1 MKYFLCVLG
10 FILLHLNVIGQTQ
23 KDTTQLSEITL
34 VKETGSKYQ
43 NSAVSVSELSVADLQ
58 KNDGVII
65 TSALNSI
72 PGVLMQQGNLNTNRI
87 TIRGIGA
94 RSQFST
100 NRITAYFED
109 IPLTNA
115 EGESVIEDIDVEN
128 LGGIEVLKGPNN
140 SIYGSGLGGVILLK
154 SKPVRNNFIQN
165 ITQVGSFGLW
175 RQNIS
180 VGVQNDNNYLLA
192 NYNHLQSDGFRDN
205 SRYNRDAFNLSG
217 SLALNEKSKL
227 SFISIFTRL
236 KAFIPSSINQTDF
249 ENNPQ
254 TAPANW
260 AQSEGFESYNRIIL
274 GVNYKLNLNA
284 RLSWS
289 TSIFGNYKDAFEPR
303 PFDII
308 DDVNGAFGLRSLVT
322 YNAKLFSAETRFIAG
337 TELMSEDYTFS
348 LFRNL
353 YQEQPGVGSVKGDE
367 FAKTNQ
373 TRNYLRAFISQSTN
387 INDTWFIEAG
397 VSLNRTNYTQKDEFI
412 QETTSD
418 RESYSFETVLSPRLG
433 ISYKANP
440 TTNIFGSISR
450 GFSVPSV
457 AETLTPEGT
466 INTQLKPERGWN
478 FEIGVKSTLL
488 KNKLYTEL
496 TLYSLQVNNLLVA
509 RRIAEDQFVG
519 INAGESSHKGAELSL
534 RYNETI
540 FNNIYVS
547 PYFTGSFNHYRFN
560 DFVDGDDDFSGNK
573 LTGAPNVQWQT
584 GLDINTNVGLSIFAS
599 VFHVGPI
606 PLNDGNTLFSDA
618 YNVTNLKASYQ
629 FTLFKTVSANL
640 TAGVNNIFDLNYA
653 ASILPNAV
661 GFGNAAPRYFYP
673 GAPIN
678 YFTNVS
684 FRYDF

>member
-1 MKYFLCVLG
+1 MKYFFCLTV
-10 FILLHLNVIGQTQ
+10 FILLKVNVFSQTQ

-34 VKETGSKYQ
+34 VKEAGTKYQ
-43 NSAVSVSELSVADLQ
+43 NTAISVSQLSAADLQ

-72 PGVLMQQGNLNTNRI
+72 PGVYMQQGNLNTNRI

-100 NRITAYFED
+100 NRITTYFED

-154 SKPVRNNFIQN
+154 SKPIINNFVQN

-180 VGVQNDNNYLLA
+180 VGVQNENNYLLT

-227 SFISIFTRL
+227 SFISVFTRL
-236 KAFIPSSINQTDF
+236 KAFIPSSLNETDF

-260 AQSEGFESYNRIIL
+260 AQSEGFESYKRLVL
-274 GVNYKLNLNA
+274 GINYKLNINA
-284 RLSWS
+284 RLNWS

-303 PFDII
+303 PFDIL
-308 DDVNGAFGLRSLVT
+308 DEVNGALGLRSLLN
-322 YNAKLFSAETRFIAG
+322 YNTKLFNADTQLTVG
-337 TELMSEDYTFS
+337 TELMTEDYTFS

-353 YQEQPGVGSVKGDE
+353 YQQQPGVGSVKGDQ

-373 TRNYLRAFISQSTN
+373 NRNYIRAFISQSTN
-387 INDTWFIEAG
+387 INNTWFFEAG
-397 VSLNRTNYTQKDEFI
+397 LSLNSTTYTQKDEFNSD
-412 QETTSD
+412 TSSE

-440 TTNIFGSISR
+440 NTNIFGSVSR

-457 AETLTPEGT
+457 AETLTPEGS
-466 INTQLKPERGWN
+466 INTELKPERGWN
-478 FEIGVKSTLL
+478 YEVGVKSTLL

-534 RYNETI
+534 RYNETL
-540 FNNIYVS
+540 FNNIEVS
-547 PYFTGSFNHYRFN
+547 PYFTGSLNHYRFK
-560 DFVDGDDDFSGNK
+560 DFVDGDEDFSGNK

-584 GLDINTNVGLSIFAS
+584 GLDINTDFGLSIFAS
-599 VFHVGPI
+599 LLHVGAI

-618 YNVTNLKASYQ
+618 YSVTNLKAMYQ
-629 FTLFKTVSANL
+629 FPLFKSIIANIS
-640 TAGVNNIFDLNYA
+640 AGVNNLFDLNYA

-661 GFGNAAPRYFYP
+661 GFGNSAPRYFYP
-673 GAPIN
+673 GAPVN
-678 YFTNVS
+678 YFGNINL
-684 FRYDF
+684 RYQF

>member
-1 MKYFLCVLG
+1 MNVL
-10 FILLHLNVIGQTQ
+10 GQTQ

-34 VKETGSKYQ
+34 IKEAGTKYQ
-43 NSAVSVSELSVADLQ
+43 NSAVSISQLSTVDLQ

-109 IPLTNA
+109 IPITNA
-115 EGESVIEDIDVEN
+115 EGETVIEDIDVEN
-128 LGGIEVLKGPNN
+128 LGRIEVLKGPNN

-154 SKPVRNNFIQN
+154 SKPVRHTFAQN
-165 ITQVGSFGLW
+165 MTQIGSFGLW

-180 VGVQNDNNYLLA
+180 VGVQNEKNYLLA

-217 SLALNEKSKL
+217 SLDLNEKSKL
-227 SFISIFTRL
+227 SFISIYTRL
-236 KAFIPSSINQTDF
+236 KAFIPSSLNATDF

-254 TAPANW
+254 IAPTNW
-260 AQSEGFESYNRIIL
+260 AQSQGFESYKRLIL
-274 GVNYKLNLNA
+274 GVNYKLNFNTRLN
-284 RLSWS
+284 WS
-289 TSIFGNYKDAFEPR
+289 TSIFANYKDAFEPR
-303 PFDII
+303 PFDIL
-308 DDVNGAFGLRSLVT
+308 DEENAAFGLRSLLT
-322 YNAKLFSAETRFIAG
+322 YNIEIFNAKTQFIAG
-337 TELMSEDYTFS
+337 TELMTEDYTFS

-353 YQEQPGVGSVKGDE
+353 YQEQPGAGSVKGDQ

-387 INDTWFIEAG
+387 IENTWFIEAG
-397 VSLNRTNYTQKDEFI
+397 LSLNRTHYTLKDEFST
-412 QETTSD
+412 ETTSE

-433 ISYKANP
+433 VSYKANSN
-440 TTNIFGSISR
+440 TNIFGSVSR

-457 AETLTPEGT
+457 AETLTPDGT
-466 INTQLKPERGWN
+466 INTELKPERGWN
-478 FEIGVKSTLL
+478 FEVGVKSTLL

-496 TLYSLQVNNLLVA
+496 TLYSLQVTNLLVA

-519 INAGESSHKGAELSL
+519 INAGESSHKGAEISL
-534 RYNETI
+534 RYNETL
-540 FNNIYVS
+540 FNNFEVS
-547 PYFTGSFNHYRFN
+547 PYFTGSFNRYRFKE
-560 DFVDGDDDFSGNK
+560 FIDGDDDFSGNK

-584 GLDINTNVGLSIFAS
+584 GLDINTNFGLSLFAS
-599 VFHVGPI
+599 VLHVGPI
-606 PLNDGNTLFSDA
+606 PLNDGNTLFSNA
-618 YNVTNLKASYQ
+618 YSVTNIKASYQ
-629 FTLFKTVSANL
+629 FWLFKAVSANFS
-640 TAGVNNIFDLNYA
+640 AGVNNLFDLNYA

-673 GAPIN
+673 GAPVN
-678 YFTNVS
+678 YFGNICL
-684 FRYDF
+684 RYDFQ

>member
-1 MKYFLCVLG
+1 MKYFFCLTV
-10 FILLHLNVIGQTQ
+10 FILLKVNVFSQTQ

-34 VKETGSKYQ
+34 VKETGTKYQ
-43 NSAVSVSELSVADLQ
+43 NTAISVSQLSAADLQ

-72 PGVLMQQGNLNTNRI
+72 PGVYMQQGNLNTNRI

-154 SKPVRNNFIQN
+154 SKPIINNFVQN
-165 ITQVGSFGLW
+165 MTQVGSFGLW

-180 VGVQNDNNYLLA
+180 VGVQNENNYLLA

-227 SFISIFTRL
+227 SFISVFTRL
-236 KAFIPSSINQTDF
+236 KAFIPSSLNETDF

-260 AQSEGFESYNRIIL
+260 AQSEGFESYKRLVL
-274 GVNYKLNLNA
+274 GINYKLNINSRLN
-284 RLSWS
+284 WS

-308 DDVNGAFGLRSLVT
+308 DDINSALGLRSLLN
-322 YNAKLFSAETRFIAG
+322 YNTKLFNADTQLTVG
-337 TELMSEDYTFS
+337 TELMTEDYTFS

-353 YQEQPGVGSVKGDE
+353 YQQQPGVGSVKGDQ

-373 TRNYLRAFISQSTN
+373 NRNYIRAFISQSTN
-387 INDTWFIEAG
+387 INNTWFFEAG
-397 VSLNRTNYTQKDEFI
+397 LSLNSTTYTQKDEFNSD
-412 QETTSD
+412 TSSE

-440 TTNIFGSISR
+440 NTNIFGSVSR

-457 AETLTPEGT
+457 AETLTPEGS
-466 INTQLKPERGWN
+466 INTELKPERGWN
-478 FEIGVKSTLL
+478 YEVGVKSTLL

-534 RYNETI
+534 RYNETL
-540 FNNIYVS
+540 FNNIEVS
-547 PYFTGSFNHYRFN
+547 PYFTGSLNHYRFK
-560 DFVDGDDDFSGNK
+560 DFVDGDEDFSGNK

-584 GLDINTNVGLSIFAS
+584 GLDINTDFGLSIFAS
-599 VFHVGPI
+599 LLHVGAI

-618 YNVTNLKASYQ
+618 YSVTNLKAMYQ
-629 FTLFKTVSANL
+629 FPLFKSITANIS
-640 TAGVNNIFDLNYA
+640 AGVNNLFDLNYA

-678 YFTNVS
+678 YFGNINL
-684 FRYDF
+684 RYQF